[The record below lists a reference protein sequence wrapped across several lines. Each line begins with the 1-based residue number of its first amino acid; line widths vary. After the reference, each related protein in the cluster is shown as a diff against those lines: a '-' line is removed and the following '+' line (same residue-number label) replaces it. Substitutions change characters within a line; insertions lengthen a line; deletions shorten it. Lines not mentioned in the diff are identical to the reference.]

1 MDKQLLNQAA
11 SQIQRN
17 EDKPAKPYAQL
28 NPEAEKLVGDLFKS
42 LMAIKPA
49 WRQIIPT
56 DKDLQTQKAMFIRGF
71 VENGICTPEQVAHGV
86 RKARKDPSD
95 FFPSV
100 GKFISWCQLDPQELG
115 LPDLESAYQEA
126 ASKCRSPS
134 KKPWSHAAVYH
145 AGKTVGWFE
154 LGSNTREK
162 TFPAFKTAYSNICE
176 RVLKGEEFKLPDRFD
191 NTKLEKHSNGKK
203 VITEESKA
211 VGREALSDLKNVMG
225 I

>member
-1 MDKQLLNQAA
+1 MDKKLLNRAA
-11 SQIQRN
+11 SQIQN
-17 EDKPAKPYAQL
+17 NQDQPKVSMS
-28 NPEAEKLVGDLFKS
+28 PEAERLVNGLFKS

-49 WRQIIPT
+49 WRQMIPT
-56 DKDLQTQKAMFIRGF
+56 DKELNTQKAMFVRGF
-71 VENGICTPEQVAHGV
+71 IENGICTPEQVAHGV

-134 KKPWSHAAVYH
+134 KKPWTHAAVYH
-145 AGKTVGWFE
+145 AGKIVGWFE
-154 LGSNTREK
+154 LGSNTRDK
-162 TFPAFKTAYSNICE
+162 TFPAFKSAYLDICN
-176 RVLKGEEFKLPDRFD
+176 RVLKGEELKLPDRFD

-203 VITEESKA
+203 KMTEESKA
-211 VGREALSDLKNVMG
+211 AGREGLSSLKKAMG
-225 I
+225 M